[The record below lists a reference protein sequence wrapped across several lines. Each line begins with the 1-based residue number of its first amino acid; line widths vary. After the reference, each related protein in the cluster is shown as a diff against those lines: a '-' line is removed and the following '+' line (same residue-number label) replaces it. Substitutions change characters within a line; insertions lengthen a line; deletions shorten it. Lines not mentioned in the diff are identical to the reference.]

1 MHCHYLE
8 AICPEPGP
16 ILTAVA
22 LSLAPLALAQ
32 DAAITRA
39 TTRATSVRA
48 NDSDMQRA
56 IQFQRDKDRA
66 DARQALKERRHPS
79 VSYNSADRRE
89 DDPNAVKDPGE
100 RQWKKDKNI
109 P

>member
-1 MHCHYLE
+1 MSRTWTL
-8 AICPEPGP
+8 
-16 ILTAVA
+16 LTTAA

-32 DAAITRA
+32 DAA
-39 TTRATSVRA
+39 TTGSTPQATSVRA
-48 NDSDMQRA
+48 NDPDMQQA
-56 IQFQRDKDRA
+56 IQFQRAKDHA

-79 VSYNSADRRE
+79 VSYDSADRRVE
-89 DDPNAVKDPGE
+89 TPNAVKDPGE

>member
-1 MHCHYLE
+1 MFRTWL
-8 AICPEPGP
+8 
-16 ILTAVA
+16 ILITVA
-22 LSLAPLALAQ
+22 PSLAPLALAQ
-32 DAAITRA
+32 DAPTTPA

-48 NDSDMQRA
+48 DDSDMQRA
-56 IQFQRDKDRA
+56 IQFQRAKDGA

-89 DDPNAVKDPGE
+89 DNPNAVKDPGE